1 MGFFFPK
8 MIRLDENEISFPD
21 PELYDGHEGII
32 AFGGDLSVERIW
44 FAYQLGIFPWFNPGE
59 EILWWCPDPRFVL
72 FPQEIKVSKSMKKIL
87 DREVFS
93 FTENTNFREV
103 IKSCQDISR
112 KGQSGTWLS
121 DELMES
127 FIKLHDYGLAKS
139 IEVWR
144 NEELVG
150 GFYGLQ
156 IGNVFCGESMFSK
169 VSNASKAGFIH
180 FAQKYRNKLELIDCQ
195 SHTDHL
201 ESLGARMIPKREFL
215 TILYKNNEH
224 R

>member
-1 MGFFFPK
+1 